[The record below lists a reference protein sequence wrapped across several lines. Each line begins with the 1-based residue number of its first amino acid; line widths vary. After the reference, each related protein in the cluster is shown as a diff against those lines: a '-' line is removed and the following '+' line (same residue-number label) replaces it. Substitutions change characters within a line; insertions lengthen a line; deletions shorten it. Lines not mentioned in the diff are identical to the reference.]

1 MSRIMTIWLPR
12 WPVQRR
18 LLERPELRRR
28 PVFVC
33 RRERRGVMKVV
44 AWAWAAPPRR
54 AGPSVPQSGPQS
66 GRASGRA
73 SVPPILAGMS
83 LAEAM
88 AVLALSHGSRAC
100 HIAEVEHDDPVADL
114 ATLEE
119 LARYCRRFAPIVAIE
134 KPPRHEPVGPECLQ
148 IDVTGTAGFF
158 GGEGPLV
165 RTVVWTL
172 AARGIHARAAIADTP
187 AAAWAAVH
195 HTDALRD
202 DCRDGHGHALVHGHV
217 LAHGHALG
225 HGGRHRRWAIV
236 PPGAQ
241 LQSLAGLP
249 AAALRLDAT
258 VLTQLRDVG
267 IETIGRVA
275 RLPRKSLA
283 SRFDPQVS
291 QRLAEFT
298 GERPEPLVVPCSGEL
313 PTASQT
319 FDFPLL
325 LRDTTLDD
333 LVAVTERLL
342 QECVAPLAAHG
353 KGVMSL
359 QVRLERSQSAELR
372 ETCTPAIID
381 IGVFQPSS
389 SAKHL
394 VELVRLRM
402 ARMRMPRE
410 IEGITVEVVS
420 AGAAEC
426 RQRTLFGEAAETSAS
441 QVGMLLDRLSGRLG
455 RGAVF
460 EPRPMADAQPE
471 HAWAAVPPTASRS
484 SPELKSRPKRSQH
497 DGSHAFRTPHRTTAS
512 TMAVVAAP
520 QRRPIWLL
528 PQPVR
533 LETVAVV
540 DSSLDSALD
549 SALGSALGSAL
560 NQQADTTS
568 GPPVR
573 FRLASQSGSPMHE
586 VAKAHGPERI
596 ETAWWRGPTVR
607 RDYYVVETVAGGRYW
622 IFRRLGFHRLGFHR
636 LGFHRLGSGPAKRPG
651 SEWFLHGTFA

>member
-18 LLERPELRRR
+18 LIERPELRRR

-33 RRERRGVMKVV
+33 RRERRGVMTVV
-44 AWAWAAPPRR
+44 AWAWAAPPRKTV
-54 AGPSVPQSGPQS
+54 PSVPAAGANP
-66 GRASGRA
+66 GRI
-73 SVPPILAGMS
+73 PAGMS

-114 ATLEE
+114 AMLEQ

-134 KPPRHEPVGPECLQ
+134 KSPHHEPAGPECLYV
-148 IDVTGTAGFF
+148 DVTGTAGFF

-195 HTDALRD
+195 HTDTLQNDAHHDNARQ
-202 DCRDGHGHALVHGHV
+202 GHAMVR
-217 LAHGHALG
+217 
-225 HGGRHRRWAIV
+225 GGRRRRWTIV
-236 PPGAQ
+236 PPGTQ
-241 LQSLAGLP
+241 LQALARLP
-249 AAALRLDAT
+249 ATALRLDAAM
-258 VLTQLRDVG
+258 LAQLRDVG
-267 IETIGRVA
+267 IETVGGIA

-283 SRFDPQVS
+283 SRFAPQMS

-313 PTASQT
+313 PTASQA

-325 LRDTTLDD
+325 LRDTSLDD
-333 LVAVTERLL
+333 LVAVIGRLL
-342 QECVAPLAAHG
+342 QECVAPLAAQG

-359 QVRLERSQSAELR
+359 QVRLERTQSVDIR
-372 ETCTPAIID
+372 ETCPPVIID
-381 IGVFQPSS
+381 IGVFQPSG
-389 SAKHL
+389 SAQHL
-394 VELVRLRM
+394 VELVRLRI

-410 IEGITVEVVS
+410 IGGITVEVVS
-420 AGAAEC
+420 AGTAEC

-460 EPRPMADAQPE
+460 EPRPLADAQPE
-471 HAWAAVPPTASRS
+471 YAWAAVPPTASRS
-484 SPELKSRPKRSQH
+484 FRSKPRPTSGHRSMSEARSKRSHQ
-497 DGSHAFRTPHRTTAS
+497 DGPPTAYS
-512 TMAVVAAP
+512 TAHSTALMAAP

-533 LETVAVV
+533 LETLAVV
-540 DSSLDSALD
+540 DS
-549 SALGSALGSAL
+549 AL
-560 NQQADTTS
+560 NNNADAS
-568 GPPVR
+568 SMPPAR
-573 FRLASQSGSPMHE
+573 FRLAAQQGSHLHE
-586 VAKAHGPERI
+586 VVKAHGPERI

-607 RDYYVVETVAGGRYW
+607 RDYYVVETATGARYW
-622 IFRRLGFHRLGFHR
+622 IFRRLS
-636 LGFHRLGSGPAKRPG
+636 SGLANRSG
-651 SEWFLHGTFA
+651 GEWFLHGTFA

>member
-18 LLERPELRRR
+18 LFERPELRRR

-33 RRERRGVMKVV
+33 RRERRGVMTVV
-44 AWAWAAPPRR
+44 AWAWAAPPRKTE
-54 AGPSVPQSGPQS
+54 PSVPPVGAANLA
-66 GRASGRA
+66 RI
-73 SVPPILAGMS
+73 PPGMS

-100 HIAEVEHDDPVADL
+100 HIAEVDHDDPVADL
-114 ATLEE
+114 AALEE

-134 KPPRHEPVGPECLQ
+134 KPPQHGAAGPECLQ
-148 IDVTGTAGFF
+148 VDVTGTAGFF

-187 AAAWAAVH
+187 AAAWAAAH
-195 HTDALRD
+195 HTDALRA
-202 DCRDGHGHALVHGHV
+202 DCRDGHGHV
-217 LAHGHALG
+217 L
-225 HGGRHRRWAIV
+225 GRGVRHQRWAIV

-283 SRFDPQVS
+283 SRFAPQVS

-298 GERPEPLVVPCSGEL
+298 GERPEPLVVPCSSEL
-313 PTASQT
+313 PTASQA

-359 QVRLERSQSAELR
+359 QVRMERSQSAELR

-420 AGAAEC
+420 AGTAEC

-441 QVGMLLDRLSGRLG
+441 QVVMLLDRLSGRLG

-460 EPRPMADAQPE
+460 EPRLIADAQPE
-471 HAWAAVPPTASRS
+471 HAWAAVPPAASRS
-484 SPELKSRPKRSQH
+484 SRSKPEPTSEHRTGSKRSHH
-497 DGSHAFRTPHRTTAS
+497 DGSHASRTTS
-512 TMAVVAAP
+512 FPKSFPKSFMAAP
-520 QRRPIWLL
+520 LATPRRRPIWLL

-533 LETVAVV
+533 LETLAIVSEGAFETR
-540 DSSLDSALD
+540 SPESM
-549 SALGSALGSAL
+549 
-560 NQQADTTS
+560 
-568 GPPVR
+568 PPAR
-573 FRLASQSGSPMHE
+573 FRLASQSGSQPHE
-586 VAKAHGPERI
+586 VVKAHGPERI

-607 RDYYVVETVAGGRYW
+607 RDYYVVETVAGARYW
-622 IFRRLGFHRLGFHR
+622 IFRRLR
-636 LGFHRLGSGPAKRPG
+636 SGPANRPG
-651 SEWFLHGTFA
+651 GEWFLHGTFA

>member
-18 LLERPELRRR
+18 LIERPELRRR

-33 RRERRGVMKVV
+33 RRERRGVMTVV
-44 AWAWAAPPRR
+44 AWAWAAPPRKTV
-54 AGPSVPQSGPQS
+54 PSVPAAGANP
-66 GRASGRA
+66 GRI
-73 SVPPILAGMS
+73 PAGMS

-114 ATLEE
+114 AMLEQ
-119 LARYCRRFAPIVAIE
+119 LARYCRRFAPLVAIE
-134 KPPRHEPVGPECLQ
+134 KSPHHEPAGPECLYV
-148 IDVTGTAGFF
+148 DVTGTAGFF

-195 HTDALRD
+195 HTDALQND
-202 DCRDGHGHALVHGHV
+202 AHQGHAMGR
-217 LAHGHALG
+217 
-225 HGGRHRRWAIV
+225 GGRRRRWTIV
-236 PPGAQ
+236 PPGTQ
-241 LQSLAGLP
+241 LQTLARLP
-249 AAALRLDAT
+249 ATALRLDAAM
-258 VLTQLRDVG
+258 LAQLRDVG
-267 IETIGRVA
+267 IETVGGIA

-283 SRFDPQVS
+283 SRFAPQMS

-313 PTASQT
+313 PTASQA

-325 LRDTTLDD
+325 LRDTSLDD
-333 LVAVTERLL
+333 LVAVIGRLL
-342 QECVAPLAAHG
+342 QECVAPLAAQG

-359 QVRLERSQSAELR
+359 QVRLERTQSVDIR
-372 ETCTPAIID
+372 ETCPPVIID
-381 IGVFQPSS
+381 IGVFQPSG
-389 SAKHL
+389 SAQHL
-394 VELVRLRM
+394 VELVRLRI

-410 IEGITVEVVS
+410 IVGITVEVVS
-420 AGAAEC
+420 AGTAEC

-460 EPRPMADAQPE
+460 EPRPLADAQPE
-471 HAWAAVPPTASRS
+471 HAWAAVPPAVSRS
-484 SPELKSRPKRSQH
+484 SRSKPRPTSEHRPTSEARSKRSHH
-497 DGSHAFRTPHRTTAS
+497 DGPPAAHPTTL
-512 TMAVVAAP
+512 MAAP

-533 LETVAVV
+533 LETLAVV
-540 DSSLDSALD
+540 DS
-549 SALGSALGSAL
+549 AL
-560 NQQADTTS
+560 NNNADAS
-568 GPPVR
+568 SMPPAR
-573 FRLASQSGSPMHE
+573 FRLASQSGSQTHE
-586 VAKAHGPERI
+586 VVKAHGPERI

-607 RDYYVVETVAGGRYW
+607 RDYYVVETATGARYW
-622 IFRRLGFHRLGFHR
+622 IFRRLG
-636 LGFHRLGSGPAKRPG
+636 SGPANRSG
-651 SEWFLHGTFA
+651 GGWFLHGTFA